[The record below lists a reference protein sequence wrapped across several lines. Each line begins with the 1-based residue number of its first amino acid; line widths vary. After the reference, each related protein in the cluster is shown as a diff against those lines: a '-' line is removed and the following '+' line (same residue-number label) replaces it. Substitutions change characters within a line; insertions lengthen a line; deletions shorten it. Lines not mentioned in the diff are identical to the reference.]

1 MTLKIGVLGC
11 SRVAEKYFF
20 PHLASSET
28 AELSFIASR
37 SLSKAEEWS
46 KKYDC
51 KNFGNYDDAINA
63 DLDLL
68 YISLPIS
75 MHEEWSIK
83 AAESGKHIL
92 CEKSSTDSFDSAK
105 KILKSCKSNNVRI
118 LETFAFRFHPQH
130 KQIKKLINEE
140 LGDIQN
146 FYGIFGF
153 PPPPKND
160 IRWKKELGGGVLN
173 DVTCYPICASRII
186 FQSEPISVL
195 TNLEFDKEFQVD
207 KSADV
212 FLNYKDGKTAFVSSG
227 FNNYY
232 QSKYD
237 VWGSNAK
244 ISTKRA
250 YSVPQTYETSI
261 YLHKDDKIFE
271 TLIPPVNQFGLM
283 FDTFCSVVT
292 NEIQNPYDFEKD
304 LSHQAKLMESI
315 RISNREKRLVF
326 LSDLND

>member
-1 MTLKIGVLGC
+1 M
-11 SRVAEKYFF
+11 
-20 PHLASSET
+20 
-28 AELSFIASR
+28 
-37 SLSKAEEWS
+37 
-46 KKYDC
+46 
-51 KNFGNYDDAINA
+51 
-63 DLDLL
+63 
-68 YISLPIS
+68 
-75 MHEEWSIK
+75 
-83 AAESGKHIL
+83 
-92 CEKSSTDSFDSAK
+92 
-105 KILKSCKSNNVRI
+105 
-118 LETFAFRFHPQH
+118 
-130 KQIKKLINEE
+130 
-140 LGDIQN
+140 GDIQN

-186 FQSEPISVL
+186 FKSEPVSVL
-195 TNLEFDKEFQVD
+195 ANLEFDKEFQVD
-207 KSADV
+207 NSADV
-212 FLNYKDGKTAFVSSG
+212 FLNYKDAKTAFISSG

-250 YSVPQTYETSI
+250 YSVPQNYKTSI
-261 YLHKDDKIFE
+261 YLHKDDQIFE
-271 TLIPPVNQFGLM
+271 RSIPPVNQFGLM

-292 NEIQNPYDFEKD
+292 NKIQNPYNFEKD
-304 LSHQAKLMESI
+304 LLNQAKLMECI